1 MPFRVIAD
9 HARALS
15 FMIAD
20 GILPANEG
28 RGYVERRLLRRAAR
42 FGREL
47 GLEKPFL
54 YEVAQTVG
62 ELHGPSVSRS

>member
-1 MPFRVIAD
+1 MPYRVIAD
-9 HARALS
+9 HARAIT

-20 GILPANEG
+20 GILPANDG

-54 YEVAQTVG
+54 HEVALAVVDTMSHH
-62 ELHGPSVSRS
+62 E